1 MVPMEYQRAGT
12 PVEGGRADVVAS
24 PPMRLELSP
33 DSRVLVDLQATGLL
47 RAVGHD
53 PTLTARPRPATV
65 DTDAGDVAIVF
76 RVRDVEPPADLSPS
90 DREKMVDTLRS
101 REVLDAERFPEVEVS
116 GRYEGTMEGG
126 TLAAEVIVRGA
137 PHRIRVP
144 LRVAGRGDG
153 YAVTG
158 TWEGALTDLG
168 IKPFKALL
176 GALRL
181 KDWIRLRI
189 EASFRKSSTP

>member
-1 MVPMEYQRAGT
+1 
-12 PVEGGRADVVAS
+12 
-24 PPMRLELSP
+24 MRLELSP
-33 DSRVLVDLQATGLL
+33 DSRVLVDLEATGLL

-53 PTLTARPRPATV
+53 PTLTARPRPATI
-65 DTDAGDVAIVF
+65 DTDGGDVALVF

-90 DREKMVDTLRS
+90 DREKMLDNLRS
-101 REVLDAERFPEVEVS
+101 REVLDAERFPEVEVR

-126 TLAAEVIVRGA
+126 TLAADVVVRGA

-144 LRVAGRGDG
+144 LRAAAEDGG

-158 TWEGALTDLG
+158 TWEGTLTDLG

-176 GALRL
+176 GALKL
-181 KDWIRLRI
+181 KDWIRLRVDARLT
-189 EASFRKSSTP
+189 ASTSA